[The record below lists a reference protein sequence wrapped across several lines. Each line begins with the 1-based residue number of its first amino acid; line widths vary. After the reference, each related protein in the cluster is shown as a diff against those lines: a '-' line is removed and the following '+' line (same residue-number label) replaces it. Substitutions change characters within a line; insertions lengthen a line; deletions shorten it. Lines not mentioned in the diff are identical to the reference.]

1 MRDAL
6 QFRILISIKEDNLRG
21 LDAISQGVLRGIL
34 QKNHEIAV
42 HTAQIVNQQQI
53 DESVASRRHQELLD
67 SITHQRIPA
76 THIEDITKEVQ
87 DRLFFHRRND
97 RFDDIAEAHRTTF
110 QWTLTKPGAKTMPW
124 PNLLQ
129 WLREDSGIYWI
140 SGKAGSGKSTLMK
153 YLHQDSRTM
162 DALNAWA
169 GDDGLLVITFYFWNA
184 GTYLQRSQE
193 GLLRSLLW
201 QVLVH
206 KPSLCS
212 ALFPEQFTYT
222 TAWNEFPT
230 MHQLRR
236 AFKKLTDLRH
246 NPTKIA
252 LLVDGLDEFDAQ
264 HFTTAELA
272 NMFLQI
278 CKSANVKALLSS
290 RPLTSFEDAFAL
302 QPKLRLHQLT
312 HDDIT
317 MYIEDRLAKAPELS
331 ILEPP
336 NSNNTRDLVEEI
348 VGSASGVFLW
358 VKLVVDSLLRGIQ
371 AGDEF
376 RDLWARLRLLPR
388 DLEDLFR
395 HMLNSVPSEYQEQGS
410 RIFQLLRCNEKS
422 IMFNEAGTLYVFPAL
437 LSVAKLRFAEAQQSE
452 VTGNVY
458 AQPSDLEREQ
468 MDRIVERRLQ
478 SRCAGLLE
486 LRTSHARRLF
496 AQTNMDNILR
506 IREIVYIHKTV
517 ADFIGQSEV
526 WAELLSFTKGTDFV
540 APRALL
546 QALIMEAKVQDDSL
560 RSLDELWF
568 MIHRAMYFARMIE
581 EISGS
586 GSQDLLDQLDHTMLH
601 HFPNPKG
608 KSDLGVYDA
617 ASWCD
622 AYFPHINFTTPVP
635 WHTNF
640 LALTVR
646 FGLSMYVQENI
657 RKSGPRVLEK
667 EGRPLLDYVCY
678 PVPLAGD
685 WQKFVSLHLVEL
697 LLKNG
702 ADPNSQ
708 FNGSSPWQN
717 ALSAPLRDITKWIGI
732 LKLLILYGADPN
744 AYIEDSV
751 SGLERWS
758 VLYMWT
764 AGLEDHDSQGSFC
777 LTESGRAELKE
788 HAPEMQTLLI
798 ERGAVSRRWTLN
810 IAKQWTENDP
820 DYAFNAVAAS
830 DQTTGPDAALTTGV
844 SEEAANVKAKHRE
857 DSSAKSPSSLRKVS
871 LRIKSRLRRLR
882 QRQRD

>member
-1 MRDAL
+1 MRCLLIISQALEDLATESSKVADALINKLESIRVSDVSKFKSLRKAIIILWSAREIEDFETRIQRMRDAL

-21 LDAISQGVLRGIL
+21 LDATSQEILRSII

-42 HTAQIVNQQQI
+42 QTAQIAKQQQI
-53 DESVASRRHQELLD
+53 DESVASRRHQEVLD
-67 SITHQRIPA
+67 SITQQRI
-76 THIEDITKEVQ
+76 TVTQVEDITKHVQ
-87 DRLFFHRRND
+87 DRLFFHRQDD
-97 RFDDIAEAHRTTF
+97 RFDDITEAHRTSF
-110 QWTLTKPGAKTMPW
+110 QWTLTKPGAKTTSR

-129 WLREDSGIYWI
+129 WLREDNGVYWI

-184 GTYLQRSQE
+184 GTDLQRSQE

-212 ALFPEQFTYT
+212 ALFPEQFTYN

-236 AFKKLTDLRH
+236 AFKRLTDLRH
-246 NPTKIA
+246 NPAKIA

-264 HFTTAELA
+264 HFTMAELA

-290 RPLTSFEDAFAL
+290 RPFTSFEDAFAL

-312 HDDIT
+312 HNDIT
-317 MYIEDRLAKAPELS
+317 MYVEDRLAKAPELS

-336 NSNNTRDLVEEI
+336 NSNNARDLVEEI

-388 DLEDLFR
+388 DLDDLFR
-395 HMLNSVPSEYQEQGS
+395 HMLN
-410 RIFQLLRCNEKS
+410 
-422 IMFNEAGTLYVFPAL
+422 
-437 LSVAKLRFAEAQQSE
+437 
-452 VTGNVY
+452 
-458 AQPSDLEREQ
+458 REQ
-468 MDRIVERRLQ
+468 MDKIVERRLQ

-486 LRTSHARRLF
+486 LRALDTRILSSQA
-496 AQTNMDNILR
+496 NVGNIHQS
-506 IREIVYIHKTV
+506 REIVYIHKTV
-517 ADFIGQSEV
+517 ADFIGQSEI
-526 WAELLSFTKGTDFV
+526 WTELLSFTKSTDFV
-540 APRALL
+540 APRAML
-546 QALIMEAKVQDDSL
+546 QVLVLETKRGIQLNSL
-560 RSLDELWF
+560 VSLDNMWF
-568 MIHRAMYFARMIE
+568 KIHRAMHFARMIE
-581 EISGS
+581 ETSGS
-586 GSQDLLDQLDHTMLH
+586 GSQDLLDQFDHAMVH
-601 HFPNPKG
+601 RCPNPKG

-622 AYFPHINFTTPVP
+622 AHIPPLDFTPPVP
-635 WHTNF
+635 WHSNF

-646 FGLSMYVQENI
+646 FGLSMYVQDNI
-657 RKSGPRVLEK
+657 RKSGPRVLGK
-667 EGRPLLDYVCY
+667 EGRPLLDYVCN
-678 PVPLAGD
+678 PVPLVED
-685 WQKFVSLHLVEL
+685 WQEFVSLHLVEL

-702 ADPNSQ
+702 ADPNSH
-708 FNGSSPWQN
+708 FNGFSPWQN
-717 ALSAPLRDITKWIGI
+717 ALCAPLRDITKWLGI

-744 AYIEDSV
+744 AYIENSV
-751 SGLERWS
+751 NDMKDRWS

-764 AGLEDHDSQGSFC
+764 AGLEEHHSLGPFRD
-777 LTESGRAELKE
+777 LTESGRAKLKE
-788 HAPEMQTLLI
+788 HAPEIQTLLI
-798 ERGAVSRRWTLN
+798 EKGAISRRWTLN
-810 IAKQWTENDP
+810 IAKQWTENGP
-820 DYAFNAVAAS
+820 DYAFNAVAGS
-830 DQTTGPDAALTTGV
+830 DQTTGPDAALAIGV
-844 SEEAANVKAKHRE
+844 SEEAANVKAKHPENLSTR
-857 DSSAKSPSSLRKVS
+857 SHSPLSKVFVR
-871 LRIKSRLRRLR
+871 LESRLRRLR
-882 QRQRD
+882 QR